1 MRQHFSSLRAFLQG
15 EYSRFLFMTAAAF
28 AVIVVLAYFVGLA
41 LPEQC
46 DNVVGF
52 FSAAVEDSGL
62 MDEAGQFSAIGLFFN
77 NLRAMVLGAAYG
89 FIPFVYFPAFS
100 LGVNGILLG
109 MMAAYY
115 THRGYSLL
123 LYLAGIL
130 PHGIFELPAL
140 VLSLACG
147 LYLCHSITQYVR
159 KNEKGVMKPLL
170 LDMARLFLLVL
181 VPLLLIA
188 AFVEAYITPVIL
200 NAFL

>member
-1 MRQHFSSLRAFLQG
+1 MRQHFSSLRTFLRG
-15 EYSRFLFMTAAAF
+15 EYSHFVFITAVAF
-28 AVIVVLAYFVGLA
+28 AVIVVLAYFGGLA

-52 FSAAVEDSGL
+52 FAAAVEESGVA
-62 MDEAGQFSAIGLFFN
+62 DETGQFSVAGLFFN
-77 NLRAMVLGAAYG
+77 NLRAMVLSAAYG

-123 LYLAGIL
+123 IYMAGIL

-147 LYLCHSITQYVR
+147 LYLCRSITQYVR
-159 KNEKGVMKPLL
+159 KNEKGVMRPLVA
-170 LDMARLFLLVL
+170 DMARLFLLIL
-181 VPLLLIA
+181 APLLLLA
-188 AFVEAYITPVIL
+188 AAVEAYITPAIL
-200 NAFL
+200 SVLM